1 MKKVLRNN
9 MTKPLEGLIVLEF
22 SQFLSGPVAGLRLAD
37 LGARVIKIERP
48 GSGDLC
54 RSLYLS
60 DTDLDGDSTLF
71 HAINRNKESFAANL
85 KDPNDIE
92 KIKKLIKKADV
103 ITQNF
108 RPGVIERIGLD
119 YNEVKKINPKI
130 VYGSVSG
137 YGNEGPWKDLP
148 GQDLLAQSRS
158 GLAWLNGNGGDA
170 PTPMG
175 LAAADMLAGNYMAE
189 GILAALFKS
198 LKTGEGSLV
207 ETSLIEATLDFQFEV
222 LTTYLNDGNRK
233 PKRSSYNNAHAY
245 LSAPYGIYKTKDNY
259 IAISMTPVPALG
271 KLLGLESIIKYED
284 QKDWFVKRDEIKK
297 LIGDWLSLKNTQ
309 EWLDILQPADIWCS
323 EVLEWDKLLQEEGF
337 KVLDMIQEI
346 KRPDGLSIKTLRCPI
361 RINNQISKSNIAAPK
376 IGENTLQISE
386 EFNL

>member
-1 MKKVLRNN
+1 

-85 KDPNDIE
+85 KNPSDIE

-119 YNEVKKINPKI
+119 YDEVKKINPKI

-233 PKRSSYNNAHAY
+233 PKRSSYNNAHSY

-259 IAISMTPVPALG
+259 IAIAMTPVPALG
-271 KLLGLESIIKYED
+271 KLLGLDSIIQFDD

-297 LIGDWLSLKNTQ
+297 LIGDWLILKNTQ

-323 EVLEWDKLLQEEGF
+323 EVLEWDKLLQDEGF

-361 RINNQISKSNIAAPK
+361 RINNEISKSNIAAPK
-376 IGENTLQISE
+376 IGENTIPISE

>member
-1 MKKVLRNN
+1 

-71 HAINRNKESFAANL
+71 HAINRNKECFAANL
-85 KDPNDIE
+85 KDPSDIE

-119 YNEVKKINPKI
+119 YDKVKKINPKI

-175 LAAADMLAGNYMAE
+175 LAAADMLAGNYMVE

-259 IAISMTPVPALG
+259 IAIAMTPVPALG
-271 KLLGLESIIKYED
+271 KLLGLDSIIQFDD

-297 LIGDWLSLKNTQ
+297 LIGDWLILKNTQ

-323 EVLEWDKLLQEEGF
+323 EVLEWDKLLQDEGF

-361 RINNQISKSNIAAPK
+361 RINNEISKSSIAAPK
-376 IGENTLQISE
+376 IGENTLPISE

>member
-1 MKKVLRNN
+1 

-85 KDPNDIE
+85 KDPSDIE

-108 RPGVIERIGLD
+108 RPGVIERIGLNYD
-119 YNEVKKINPKI
+119 EVKKINPKI

-198 LKTGEGSLV
+198 LKTDEGSLV

-259 IAISMTPVPALG
+259 IAIAMTPVPALG
-271 KLLGLESIIKYED
+271 KLLGLDSIIQFDD

-297 LIGDWLSLKNTQ
+297 LIGDWLILKNTQ

-323 EVLEWDKLLQEEGF
+323 EVLEWDKLLQDEGF

-361 RINNQISKSNIAAPK
+361 RINNEISKSSIAAPK
-376 IGENTLQISE
+376 IGENTLPISE

>member
-1 MKKVLRNN
+1 

-85 KDPNDIE
+85 KDPSDIE

-119 YNEVKKINPKI
+119 YDEVKKINPKI

-175 LAAADMLAGNYMAE
+175 LAAADMLAGNYIAE

-245 LSAPYGIYKTKDNY
+245 LSAPYGIYKTKDSY
-259 IAISMTPVPALG
+259 IAIAMTPVPALG
-271 KLLGLESIIKYED
+271 KLLSLDSIIQFDD

-297 LIGDWLSLKNTQ
+297 LIGDWLILKNTQ

-323 EVLEWDKLLQEEGF
+323 EVLEWDKLLQDEGF

-361 RINNQISKSNIAAPK
+361 RINNEISKSSIAAPK
-376 IGENTLQISE
+376 IGENTLPISE

>member
-1 MKKVLRNN
+1 

-85 KDPNDIE
+85 KDPSDIE

-245 LSAPYGIYKTKDNY
+245 LSAPYGIYKTKDSY
-259 IAISMTPVPALG
+259 IAIAMTPVPALG
-271 KLLGLESIIKYED
+271 KLLGLDSIIQFDD

-297 LIGDWLSLKNTQ
+297 LIGDWLILKNTQ

-323 EVLEWDKLLQEEGF
+323 EVLEWDKLLQDEGF

-361 RINNQISKSNIAAPK
+361 RINNEISKSSIAAPK
-376 IGENTLQISE
+376 IGENTLPISE

>member
-1 MKKVLRNN
+1 

-85 KDPNDIE
+85 KDPSDIE

-175 LAAADMLAGNYMAE
+175 LAAADMLAGNYMVE

-259 IAISMTPVPALG
+259 IAIAMTPVPALG
-271 KLLGLESIIKYED
+271 KLLGLDSIIQFDD

-297 LIGDWLSLKNTQ
+297 LIGDWLILKNTQ

-323 EVLEWDKLLQEEGF
+323 EVLEWDKLLQDEGF

-361 RINNQISKSNIAAPK
+361 RINNEISKSSIAAPK
-376 IGENTLQISE
+376 IGENTLPISE

>member
-1 MKKVLRNN
+1 MNN
-9 MTKPLEGLIVLEF
+9 IDNKPLDGLIVLEF

-54 RSLYLS
+54 RTLYLS

-85 KDPNDIE
+85 KDPSDIE
-92 KIKKLIKKADV
+92 KIKKLILKADV
-103 ITQNF
+103 VTQNF

-119 YNEVKKINPKI
+119 YAEVKKINPKI

-137 YGNEGPWKDLP
+137 YGDKGPWKDLP

-158 GLAWLNGNGGDA
+158 GLVWLNGNGGDA

-175 LAAADMLAGNYMAE
+175 LAAADMLAGNYMVE

-271 KLLGLESIIKYED
+271 KLLGLESIIKYDD

-297 LIGDWLSLKNTQ
+297 LIGDWLILKNTQ
-309 EWLDILQPADIWCS
+309 EWLNILQPADIWCS

-346 KRPDGLSIKTLRCPI
+346 KRPDGLNIKTLRCPI
-361 RINNQISKSNIAAPK
+361 RINNQISKSDVAAPK
-376 IGENTLQISE
+376 IGENTLQITE
-386 EFNL
+386 EFKL

>member
-1 MKKVLRNN
+1 

-85 KDPNDIE
+85 KDPSDIE

-119 YNEVKKINPKI
+119 YDEVKKINPKI

-259 IAISMTPVPALG
+259 IAIAMTPVPALG
-271 KLLGLESIIKYED
+271 KLLGLDSIIQFDD

-297 LIGDWLSLKNTQ
+297 LIGDWLILKNTQ

-323 EVLEWDKLLQEEGF
+323 EVLEWDKLLQDEGF

-361 RINNQISKSNIAAPK
+361 RINNEISKSTIAAPK
-376 IGENTLQISE
+376 IGENTLPISE

>member
-1 MKKVLRNN
+1 

-85 KDPNDIE
+85 KDPSDIE

-119 YNEVKKINPKI
+119 YDEVKKINPKI

-175 LAAADMLAGNYMAE
+175 LAAADMLAGNYMVE

-259 IAISMTPVPALG
+259 IAIAMTPVPALG
-271 KLLGLESIIKYED
+271 KLLGLDSIIQFDD

-297 LIGDWLSLKNTQ
+297 LIGDWLILKNTQ

-323 EVLEWDKLLQEEGF
+323 EVLEWDKLLQDEGF

-361 RINNQISKSNIAAPK
+361 RINNEISKSSIAAPK
-376 IGENTLQISE
+376 IGENTLPISE

>member
-1 MKKVLRNN
+1 MI
-9 MTKPLEGLIVLEF
+9 KPLEGLIVLEF

-85 KDPNDIE
+85 KDPSDIE

-119 YNEVKKINPKI
+119 YDEVKKINPKI

-245 LSAPYGIYKTKDNY
+245 LSAPYGIYKTKDSY
-259 IAISMTPVPALG
+259 IAIAMTPVPALG
-271 KLLGLESIIKYED
+271 KLLGLDSIIQFDD

-297 LIGDWLSLKNTQ
+297 LIGDWLILKNTQ

-323 EVLEWDKLLQEEGF
+323 EVLEWDKLLQDEGF

-361 RINNQISKSNIAAPK
+361 RINNEISKSSIAAPK
-376 IGENTLQISE
+376 IGENTLPISE

>member
-1 MKKVLRNN
+1 MNN
-9 MTKPLEGLIVLEF
+9 IDNKPLDGLIVLEF

-54 RSLYLS
+54 RTLYLS

-85 KDPNDIE
+85 KDPNDIK
-92 KIKKLIKKADV
+92 KIKKLILKADV

-119 YNEVKKINPKI
+119 YAEVKKINPKI

-137 YGNEGPWKDLP
+137 YGDKGPWKDLP

-158 GLAWLNGNGGDA
+158 GLVWLNGNGGDA

-175 LAAADMLAGNYMAE
+175 LAAADMLAGNYMVE

-271 KLLGLESIIKYED
+271 KLLGLESIIKYDD

-297 LIGDWLSLKNTQ
+297 LIGDWLILKNTQ
-309 EWLDILQPADIWCS
+309 EWLNILQPADIWCS

-346 KRPDGLSIKTLRCPI
+346 KRSDGLNIKTLRCPI
-361 RINNQISKSNIAAPK
+361 RINNQISKSDVAAPK
-376 IGENTLQISE
+376 IGENTLQITE
-386 EFNL
+386 EFKL

>member
-1 MKKVLRNN
+1 

-85 KDPNDIE
+85 KDPSDIE

-119 YNEVKKINPKI
+119 YDEVKKINPKI

-259 IAISMTPVPALG
+259 IAIAMTPVPALG
-271 KLLGLESIIKYED
+271 KLLGLDSIIQFDD

-297 LIGDWLSLKNTQ
+297 LIGDWLILKNTQ

-323 EVLEWDKLLQEEGF
+323 EVLEWDKLLQDEGF

-361 RINNQISKSNIAAPK
+361 RINNEISKSSIEEKK
-376 IGENTLQISE
+376 IGENTLPISE

>member
-1 MKKVLRNN
+1 

-85 KDPNDIE
+85 KDPSDIE

-119 YNEVKKINPKI
+119 YDEVKKINPKI

-175 LAAADMLAGNYMAE
+175 LAAADMLAGNYMVE

-198 LKTGEGSLV
+198 LKTGKGSLV

-259 IAISMTPVPALG
+259 IAIAMTPVPALG
-271 KLLGLESIIKYED
+271 KLLGLDSIIQFDD

-297 LIGDWLSLKNTQ
+297 LIGDWLILKNTQ
-309 EWLDILQPADIWCS
+309 EWLNILQPADIWCS
-323 EVLEWDKLLQEEGF
+323 EVLEWDKLLQDEGF

-361 RINNQISKSNIAAPK
+361 RINNEISKSSIAAPK
-376 IGENTLQISE
+376 IGENTLPISE

>member
-1 MKKVLRNN
+1 MNN
-9 MTKPLEGLIVLEF
+9 MDNKPLDGLIVLEF

-60 DTDLDGDSTLF
+60 DTDLDGDSSLF
-71 HAINRNKESFAANL
+71 HAINRNKESFSANL
-85 KDPNDIE
+85 KDPSDIE
-92 KIKKLIKKADV
+92 KIKKLILKADV

-119 YNEVKKINPKI
+119 YTKVKKINPKI

-137 YGNEGPWKDLP
+137 YGDKGPWKDLP

-158 GLAWLNGNGGDA
+158 GLAWLNGNGGEA

-175 LAAADMLAGNYMAE
+175 LAAADMLAGNYMVE

-198 LKTGEGSLV
+198 VKTGEGSLV

-245 LSAPYGIYKTKDNY
+245 LSAPYGIYRTKDNY
-259 IAISMTPVPALG
+259 IAIAMTPVPALG
-271 KLLGLESIIKYED
+271 KLLGLESIIKYD
-284 QKDWFVKRDEIKK
+284 DPKDWFVKRDEIKK
-297 LIGDWLSLKNTQ
+297 LIGDWLFLKSTQ

-323 EVLEWDKLLQEEGF
+323 EVLEWDKLLQDEGF

-346 KRPDGLSIKTLRCPI
+346 KRPDGLNIKTLRCPI
-361 RINNQISKSNIAAPK
+361 RINNQISKSDIAAPK

>member
-1 MKKVLRNN
+1 

-85 KDPNDIE
+85 KDPIDIE

-108 RPGVIERIGLD
+108 RPGVIERIGLNYD
-119 YNEVKKINPKI
+119 EVKKINPKI

-259 IAISMTPVPALG
+259 IAIAMTPVPALG
-271 KLLGLESIIKYED
+271 KLLGLESIIQFDD

-297 LIGDWLSLKNTQ
+297 LIGDWLILKNTQ

-323 EVLEWDKLLQEEGF
+323 EVLEWDKLLQDEGF

-361 RINNQISKSNIAAPK
+361 RINNEISKSSIAAPK
-376 IGENTLQISE
+376 IGENTLRICE

>member
-1 MKKVLRNN
+1 

-259 IAISMTPVPALG
+259 IAIAMTPVPALG
-271 KLLGLESIIKYED
+271 KLLGLESIIQFDD

-297 LIGDWLSLKNTQ
+297 LIGDWLILKNTQ

-323 EVLEWDKLLQEEGF
+323 EVLEWDKLLQDEGF

-361 RINNQISKSNIAAPK
+361 RINNEISKSSIAAPK
-376 IGENTLQISE
+376 IGENTLPISE

>member
-1 MKKVLRNN
+1 

-85 KDPNDIE
+85 KNPSDIE

-119 YNEVKKINPKI
+119 YDEVKKINPKI

-259 IAISMTPVPALG
+259 IAIAMTPVPALG
-271 KLLGLESIIKYED
+271 KLLGLDSIIQFDD

-297 LIGDWLSLKNTQ
+297 LIGDWLILKNTQ

-323 EVLEWDKLLQEEGF
+323 EVLEWDKLLQDEGF

-361 RINNQISKSNIAAPK
+361 RINNEISKSSIAAPK
-376 IGENTLQISE
+376 IGENTLPISE

>member
-1 MKKVLRNN
+1 

-85 KDPNDIE
+85 KNPSDIE

-119 YNEVKKINPKI
+119 YDEVKKINPKI

-175 LAAADMLAGNYMAE
+175 LAAADMLAGNYMVE

-259 IAISMTPVPALG
+259 IAIAMTPVPALG
-271 KLLGLESIIKYED
+271 KLLGLDSIIQFDD

-297 LIGDWLSLKNTQ
+297 LIGDWLILKNTQ

-323 EVLEWDKLLQEEGF
+323 EVLEWDKLLQDEGF

-361 RINNQISKSNIAAPK
+361 RINNEISKSSIAAPK
-376 IGENTLQISE
+376 IGENTLPISE

>member
-1 MKKVLRNN
+1 

-85 KDPNDIE
+85 KNPSDIE

-119 YNEVKKINPKI
+119 YDEVKKINPKI

-175 LAAADMLAGNYMAE
+175 LAAADMLAGNYMVE

-259 IAISMTPVPALG
+259 IAIAMTPVPALG
-271 KLLGLESIIKYED
+271 KLLGLDSIIQFDD

-297 LIGDWLSLKNTQ
+297 LIGDWLILKNTQ

-323 EVLEWDKLLQEEGF
+323 EVLEWDKLLQDEGF

-361 RINNQISKSNIAAPK
+361 RINNEISKSIIAAPK
-376 IGENTLQISE
+376 IGENTLPISE

>member
-1 MKKVLRNN
+1 MNN
-9 MTKPLEGLIVLEF
+9 IDNKPLDGLIVLEF

-54 RSLYLS
+54 RTLYLS

-85 KDPNDIE
+85 KDPNDIK
-92 KIKKLIKKADV
+92 KIKKLILKADV

-119 YNEVKKINPKI
+119 YAEVKKINPKI

-137 YGNEGPWKDLP
+137 YGDKGPWKDLP

-158 GLAWLNGNGGDA
+158 GLVWLNGNGGDA

-175 LAAADMLAGNYMAE
+175 LAAADMLAGNYMVE

-271 KLLGLESIIKYED
+271 KLLGLESIIKYDD

-346 KRPDGLSIKTLRCPI
+346 KRPDGLNIKTLRCPI
-361 RINNQISKSNIAAPK
+361 RINNQISKSDVAAPK
-376 IGENTLQISE
+376 IGENTLQITE
-386 EFNL
+386 EFKL

>member
-1 MKKVLRNN
+1 M
-9 MTKPLEGLIVLEF
+9 
-22 SQFLSGPVAGLRLAD
+22 
-37 LGARVIKIERP
+37 
-48 GSGDLC
+48 
-54 RSLYLS
+54 YLS

-85 KDPNDIE
+85 KDPSDIE
-92 KIKKLIKKADV
+92 KIKKLILKADV
-103 ITQNF
+103 VTQNF

-119 YNEVKKINPKI
+119 YAEVKKINPKI

-137 YGNEGPWKDLP
+137 YGDKGPWKDLP

-158 GLAWLNGNGGDA
+158 GLVWLNGNGGDA

-175 LAAADMLAGNYMAE
+175 LAAADMLAGNYMVE

-271 KLLGLESIIKYED
+271 KLLGLESIIKYDD

-297 LIGDWLSLKNTQ
+297 LIGDWLILKNTQ
-309 EWLDILQPADIWCS
+309 EWLNILQPADIWCS

-346 KRPDGLSIKTLRCPI
+346 KRPDGLNIKTLRCPI
-361 RINNQISKSNIAAPK
+361 RINNQISKSDVAAPK
-376 IGENTLQISE
+376 IGENTLQITE
-386 EFNL
+386 EFKL

>member
-1 MKKVLRNN
+1 MI
-9 MTKPLEGLIVLEF
+9 KPLEGLIVLEF

-119 YNEVKKINPKI
+119 YDKVKKINPKI

-137 YGNEGPWKDLP
+137 YGNKGPWKDLP

-158 GLAWLNGNGGDA
+158 GLTWLNGNGGDA

-175 LAAADMLAGNYMAE
+175 LAAADMLAGNYMVE

-245 LSAPYGIYKTKDNY
+245 LSAPYGIYKTKDSY
-259 IAISMTPVPALG
+259 IAIAMTSVPNLG
-271 KLLGLESIIKYED
+271 KLLGLETIIKYDD

-297 LIGDWLSLKNTQ
+297 LIGDWLINKNTQ
-309 EWLDILQPADIWCS
+309 EWLDVLQPADIWCS
-323 EVLEWDKLLQEEGF
+323 EVLEWDKLLQDEGF

-346 KRPDGLSIKTLRCPI
+346 KRPDGLSIQTLRCPI
-361 RINNQISKSNIAAPK
+361 RIDNQISKSSVAAPK
-376 IGENTLQISE
+376 IGENTMQISE
-386 EFNL
+386 EFSL

>member
-1 MKKVLRNN
+1 MLYNCSHPAHNN
-9 MTKPLEGLIVLEF
+9 FTVDDVNTKSGRWLHNFQWLKDSEIGAMHEEWNWLEGY
-22 SQFLSGPVAGLRLAD
+22 SSG
-37 LGARVIKIERP
+37 
-48 GSGDLC
+48 
-54 RSLYLS
+54 
-60 DTDLDGDSTLF
+60 
-71 HAINRNKESFAANL
+71 
-85 KDPNDIE
+85 
-92 KIKKLIKKADV
+92 
-103 ITQNF
+103 
-108 RPGVIERIGLD
+108 
-119 YNEVKKINPKI
+119 KINPKI
-130 VYGSVSG
+130 VYGTISG
-137 YGNEGPWKDLP
+137 YGSEGPWEKLP

-158 GLAWLNGNGGDA
+158 GLVWLNGNGGDA

-245 LSAPYGIYKTKDNY
+245 LSAPYGIYKTKDSY
-259 IAISMTPVPALG
+259 IAIAMTPVPALG
-271 KLLGLESIIKYED
+271 KLLGLDSIIQFDD

-297 LIGDWLSLKNTQ
+297 LIGDWLILKNTQ

-323 EVLEWDKLLQEEGF
+323 EVLEWDKLLQDEGF

-361 RINNQISKSNIAAPK
+361 RINNEISKSSIAAPK
-376 IGENTLQISE
+376 IGENTLPISE

>member
-1 MKKVLRNN
+1 MI
-9 MTKPLEGLIVLEF
+9 LI
-22 SQFLSGPVAGLRLAD
+22 
-37 LGARVIKIERP
+37 
-48 GSGDLC
+48 
-54 RSLYLS
+54 
-60 DTDLDGDSTLF
+60 LDGDSTLF

-85 KDPNDIE
+85 KNPSDIE

-119 YNEVKKINPKI
+119 YDEVKKINPKI

-175 LAAADMLAGNYMAE
+175 LAAADMLAGNYMVE

-259 IAISMTPVPALG
+259 IAIAMTPVPALG
-271 KLLGLESIIKYED
+271 KLLGLDSIIQFDD

-297 LIGDWLSLKNTQ
+297 LIGDWLILKNTQ

-323 EVLEWDKLLQEEGF
+323 EVLEWDKLLQDEGF

-361 RINNQISKSNIAAPK
+361 RINNEISKSSIAAPK
-376 IGENTLQISE
+376 IGENTLPISE

>member
-1 MKKVLRNN
+1 MI
-9 MTKPLEGLIVLEF
+9 KPLEGLIVLEF

-119 YNEVKKINPKI
+119 YDKVKKINPKI

-137 YGNEGPWKDLP
+137 YGNKGPWKDLP

-158 GLAWLNGNGGDA
+158 GLTWLNGNGGDA

-175 LAAADMLAGNYMAE
+175 LAAADMLAGNYMVE

-259 IAISMTPVPALG
+259 IAIAMTPVPNLG
-271 KLLGLESIIKYED
+271 KLLGLETIIKYDD

-297 LIGDWLSLKNTQ
+297 LIGDWLINKNTQ
-309 EWLDILQPADIWCS
+309 EWLDVLQPADIWCS
-323 EVLEWDKLLQEEGF
+323 EVLEWDKLLQDEGF
-337 KVLDMIQEI
+337 KVLDMIREI
-346 KRPDGLSIKTLRCPI
+346 KRPDGLSIQTLRCPI
-361 RINNQISKSNIAAPK
+361 RIDNQISKSSVAAPK
-376 IGENTLQISE
+376 IGENTMQISE
-386 EFNL
+386 EFSL

>member
-1 MKKVLRNN
+1 MNN
-9 MTKPLEGLIVLEF
+9 IDNKPLDGLIVLEF

-54 RSLYLS
+54 RTLYLS

-85 KDPNDIE
+85 KDPNDIK
-92 KIKKLIKKADV
+92 KIKKLILKADV

-119 YNEVKKINPKI
+119 YAEVKKINPKI

-137 YGNEGPWKDLP
+137 YGDKGPWKDLP

-158 GLAWLNGNGGDA
+158 GLVWLNGNGGDA

-175 LAAADMLAGNYMAE
+175 LAAADMLAGNYMVE

-271 KLLGLESIIKYED
+271 KLLGLESIIKYDD
-284 QKDWFVKRDEIKK
+284 QKDWFIKRDEIKK

-346 KRPDGLSIKTLRCPI
+346 KRPDGLNIKTLRCPI
-361 RINNQISKSNIAAPK
+361 RINNQISKSDVAAPK
-376 IGENTLQISE
+376 IGENTLQITE
-386 EFNL
+386 EFKL

>member
-1 MKKVLRNN
+1 

-85 KDPNDIE
+85 KDPSDIE

-119 YNEVKKINPKI
+119 YDEVKKINPKI

-158 GLAWLNGNGGDA
+158 GLTWLNGNGGDA

-259 IAISMTPVPALG
+259 IAIAMTPVPALG
-271 KLLGLESIIKYED
+271 KLLGLDSIIQFDD

-297 LIGDWLSLKNTQ
+297 LIGDWLILKNTQ

-323 EVLEWDKLLQEEGF
+323 EVLEWDKLLQDEGF

-361 RINNQISKSNIAAPK
+361 RINNEISKSSIAAPK
-376 IGENTLQISE
+376 IGENTLPIIE

>member
-1 MKKVLRNN
+1 

-85 KDPNDIE
+85 KDPSDIE

-119 YNEVKKINPKI
+119 YDEVKKINPKI

-137 YGNEGPWKDLP
+137 YGNKGPWKDLP

-259 IAISMTPVPALG
+259 IAIAMTPVPALG
-271 KLLGLESIIKYED
+271 KLLGLDSIIQFDD

-297 LIGDWLSLKNTQ
+297 LIGDWLILKNTQ

-323 EVLEWDKLLQEEGF
+323 EVLEWDKLLQDEGF

-361 RINNQISKSNIAAPK
+361 RINNEISKSSIAAPK
-376 IGENTLQISE
+376 IGENTLPISE

>member
-1 MKKVLRNN
+1 

-85 KDPNDIE
+85 KDPSDIE

-119 YNEVKKINPKI
+119 YDEVKKINPKI

-259 IAISMTPVPALG
+259 IAIAMTPVPALG
-271 KLLGLESIIKYED
+271 KLLGLDSIIQFDD

-297 LIGDWLSLKNTQ
+297 LIGDWLILKNTQ

-323 EVLEWDKLLQEEGF
+323 EVLEWDKLLQDEGF

-361 RINNQISKSNIAAPK
+361 RINNEISKSSIAAPK
-376 IGENTLQISE
+376 IGENTLPISV

>member
-1 MKKVLRNN
+1 MNN
-9 MTKPLEGLIVLEF
+9 IDNKPLGGLIVLEF

-85 KDPNDIE
+85 KDPSDIE
-92 KIKKLIKKADV
+92 KIKKLILKANV

-119 YNEVKKINPKI
+119 YAEVKKINPKI

-137 YGNEGPWKDLP
+137 YGDKGPWKDLP

-175 LAAADMLAGNYMAE
+175 LAAADMLAGNYMVE

-245 LSAPYGIYKTKDNY
+245 LSAPYGIYKTKDSY
-259 IAISMTPVPALG
+259 IAIAMTPVPALG
-271 KLLGLESIIKYED
+271 KLLSLESIIKYDD

-309 EWLDILQPADIWCS
+309 EWLNILQPADIWCS
-323 EVLEWDKLLQEEGF
+323 EVLEWDKLLQDEGF

-346 KRPDGLSIKTLRCPI
+346 KRPDGLNIKTLRCPI
-361 RINNQISKSNIAAPK
+361 RINNQILKSDVAAPK
-376 IGENTLQISE
+376 IGENTLQICE
-386 EFNL
+386 EFKL

>member
-1 MKKVLRNN
+1 MLTKN
-9 MTKPLEGLIVLEF
+9 KPLEGLTVLEF

-48 GSGDLC
+48 GTGDLC

-60 DTDLDGDSTLF
+60 DTDIGGDSTLF

-85 KDPNDIE
+85 KDPDDIE
-92 KIKKLIKKADV
+92 KIKKLILKVDI

-108 RPGVIERIGLD
+108 RPGVIQRIGLD
-119 YNEVKKINPKI
+119 YESVKKINPKI

-137 YGNEGPWKDLP
+137 YGNVGPWKDLP

-158 GLAWLNGNGGDA
+158 GLVWLNGNGGHA

-175 LAAADMLAGNYMAE
+175 LAAADMLAGHYLVE
-189 GILAALFKS
+189 GILASLYKS

-207 ETSLIEATLDFQFEV
+207 ETSLMESLLDFQFEV

-233 PKRSSYNNAHAY
+233 PVRSSYNNAHAY
-245 LSAPYGIYKTKDNY
+245 LSAPYGIYKTKDNF

-271 KLLGLESIIKYED
+271 KLLNLESIIKYTD
-284 QKDWFVKRDEIKK
+284 QKDWFSKRDEIKQ
-297 LIGDWLSLKNTQ
+297 LIGDWLVTKNTDH
-309 EWLDILQPADIWCS
+309 WLSILQPADIWCS
-323 EVLEWDKLLQEEGF
+323 EVLEWDKMIEHEGF
-337 KVLDMIQEI
+337 KILDMFQRI
-346 KRPDGLSIKTLRCPI
+346 KRSDGLDIETLRCPI
-361 RINNQISKSNIAAPK
+361 RINNEIFKSEVAAPL
-376 IGENTLQISE
+376 IGQNTDEIIK